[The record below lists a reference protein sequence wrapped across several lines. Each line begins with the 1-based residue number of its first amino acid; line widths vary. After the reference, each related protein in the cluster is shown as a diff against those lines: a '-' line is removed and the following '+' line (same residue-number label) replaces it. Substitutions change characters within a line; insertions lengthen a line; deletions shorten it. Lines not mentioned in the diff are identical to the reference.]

1 MRTVPDFRYTNVQ
14 VWKGL
19 RDWVKVN
26 AGPLQGPCIRQRR
39 TEMGKIVVL
48 IPAYKPEEKMLKLLE
63 SLSGFSG
70 GSAAGDRRGKEENTG
85 INTEKAVSA
94 ETAEIDGIV
103 IVDDGGQ
110 EEYRALFDAAEAMGC
125 RVVHHEVNRGKGA
138 AIRTGIREAME
149 CFGADVH
156 VVTADADGQHLPKDI
171 LRVARAVLDHN
182 ARGDAAGPV
191 LVLGVRDFSGRD
203 VPARSRLGNRI
214 TAAFFRLSTGTS
226 CGDTQTGLRGI
237 PAALL
242 PLSLETEGDRYEY
255 EMNFLTEAVR
265 KADLVQI
272 PIETVYEEGN
282 RTSHFRPVRD
292 SMLIYKKPL
301 RYAAS
306 AAGSAAV
313 DWALFLILLR
323 LFGVSAFTS
332 GTAGAAQG
340 VAGAAGTAAR
350 AAGAAAAAAR
360 IGSGLFNF
368 ELNRRWSFQ
377 SKGQAGREA
386 VRYLLLFGGN
396 MLCNAGIV
404 SAFSYAGMPAAL
416 GKAAADV
423 TLFIVNYHVQK
434 RWVFGSPRKR

>member
-26 AGPLQGPCIRQRR
+26 AGPLQVRCIRQRR

-282 RTSHFRPVRD
+282 RSSGLGTVSHSPQAVWSVRFHIRNSRCSSGCSRGGGDCGQGSRCRCGSCQDRFGTVQFRAEPPLELSEQGAGRQRGCPLSAPVRR
-292 SMLIYKKPL
+292 K
-301 RYAAS
+301 YALQRR
-306 AAGSAAV
+306 
-313 DWALFLILLR
+313 DRIRILLCGDAR
-323 LFGVSAFTS
+323 GFGKGRCRRDAFHSQLSCSET
-332 GTAGAAQG
+332 
-340 VAGAAGTAAR
+340 
-350 AAGAAAAAAR
+350 
-360 IGSGLFNF
+360 
-368 ELNRRWSFQ
+368 
-377 SKGQAGREA
+377 
-386 VRYLLLFGGN
+386 
-396 MLCNAGIV
+396 MGIRFTPETV
-404 SAFSYAGMPAAL
+404 VIL
-416 GKAAADV
+416 
-423 TLFIVNYHVQK
+423 
-434 RWVFGSPRKR
+434 

>member
-1 MRTVPDFRYTNVQ
+1 M
-14 VWKGL
+14 
-19 RDWVKVN
+19 
-26 AGPLQGPCIRQRR
+26 A
-39 TEMGKIVVL
+39 KIVVL

-70 GSAAGDRRGKEENTG
+70 RSAAGPGREKEDKTKK
-85 INTEKAVSA
+85 NTEKPVSE
-94 ETAEIDGIV
+94 ETAEIDGII

-110 EEYRALFDAAEAMGC
+110 EEYRPLFDAAEAMGC

-138 AIRTGIREAME
+138 AIRTGIQEAME
-149 CFGADVH
+149 RFGSDVH

-182 ARGDAAGPV
+182 ARGGAVRPV
-191 LVLGVRDFSGRD
+191 LVLGVRDFSGKD
-203 VPARSRLGNRI
+203 VPARSMLGNRI

-265 KADLVQI
+265 NADLIQI

-313 DWALFLILLR
+313 DWALFLILLK

-332 GTAGAAQG
+332 GKLGTAGAAG
-340 VAGAAGTAAR
+340 AAAKAAGTAAR

-377 SKGQAGREA
+377 SRGHAGREA

-396 MLCNAGIV
+396 MLCNAGLV

-416 GKAAADV
+416 GKAVADV
-423 TLFIVNYHVQK
+423 TLFVVNYHVQK

>member
-1 MRTVPDFRYTNVQ
+1 
-14 VWKGL
+14 
-19 RDWVKVN
+19 
-26 AGPLQGPCIRQRR
+26 
-39 TEMGKIVVL
+39 MGKIVVL

-301 RYAAS
+301 RYAA
-306 AAGSAAV
+306 
-313 DWALFLILLR
+313 
-323 LFGVSAFTS
+323 
-332 GTAGAAQG
+332 
-340 VAGAAGTAAR
+340 
-350 AAGAAAAAAR
+350 AGAAAAAAR

>member
-1 MRTVPDFRYTNVQ
+1 
-14 VWKGL
+14 
-19 RDWVKVN
+19 
-26 AGPLQGPCIRQRR
+26 
-39 TEMGKIVVL
+39 MGKIVVL

-63 SLSGFSG
+63 SLRVFLS
-70 GSAAGDRRGKEENTG
+70 GSAVENIRGKEDD
-85 INTEKAVSA
+85 TETAAEKKTSA
-94 ETAEIDGIV
+94 ETAEIEGII

-110 EEYRALFDAAEAMGC
+110 EEYKALFDAAEAMGC

-138 AIRTGIREAME
+138 AIRTGIQEAVE
-149 CFGADVH
+149 CFGTDVH

-171 LRVARAVLDHN
+171 LRVAGAVLDHN
-182 ARGDAAGPV
+182 APGGAARPV

-203 VPARSRLGNRI
+203 VPARSMLGNRI

-226 CGDTQTGLRGI
+226 CSDTQTGLRGI

-242 PLSLETEGDRYEY
+242 PLSMQTEGDRYEY

-265 KADLVQI
+265 NADLVQI

-282 RTSHFRPVRD
+282 KTSHFRPVRD

-313 DWALFLILLR
+313 DWALFLILLK
-323 LFGVSAFTS
+323 LFGLSAFTS
-332 GTAGAAQG
+332 
-340 VAGAAGTAAR
+340 
-350 AAGAAAAAAR
+350 AAGAARGTAKAAGAAARTAGASAAAAR

-377 SKGQAGREA
+377 SRGHAGREA

-404 SAFSYAGMPAAL
+404 SAFSYVGMPAAL
-416 GKAAADV
+416 GKVAADV